1 MGEPVKSSAYP
12 RGAWPSNPSSPRQY
26 NHAPMSPER
35 LRIPPKGWTAI
46 VAHVESCLPEEAC
59 GFLGGTGEDVSVILP
74 IENMLHSEVRF
85 QMAPE
90 AQLRGMTW
98 LEREGLLMLAIYH
111 SHPNG
116 PSGLSGTDLKEA
128 AYPESALLVV
138 SSSDGGW
145 VGRAFMVEGGPVREI
160 EVRVG
165 DDAVGSPSREPV

>member
-1 MGEPVKSSAYP
+1 MGGPVKSSAGP
-12 RGAWPSNPSSPRQY
+12 GSGRPSNRSSPRQY

-35 LRIPPKGWTAI
+35 LRIPTKGWKAI

-74 IENMLHSEVRF
+74 VENMLHSRVRF

-90 AQLRGMTW
+90 GQLRGMTW
-98 LEREGLLMLAIYH
+98 LEREGLSMVAIYH

-116 PSGLSGTDLKEA
+116 PSGLSGTDLKDA

-145 VGRAFMVEGGPVREI
+145 VGRAFMVEPGPVREI
-160 EVRVG
+160 EVHIG
-165 DDAVGSPSREPV
+165 DGAVNSPSRDSA